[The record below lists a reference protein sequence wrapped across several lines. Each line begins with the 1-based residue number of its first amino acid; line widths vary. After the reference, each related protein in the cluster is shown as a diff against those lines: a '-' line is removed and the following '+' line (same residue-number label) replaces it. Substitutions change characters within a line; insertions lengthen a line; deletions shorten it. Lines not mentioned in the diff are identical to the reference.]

1 MVEKQLPL
9 YSLNLFGSQFLRRSG
24 AAPAR
29 LTEVNKLE
37 WIPILLQG
45 KRDSPGLRNFLS
57 RLPEGGE
64 NGVGSDAPEP
74 IGGVPCIGLAA
85 MQNAMPKTAVR
96 IVDILA
102 NGVRFVKAGEV

>member
-24 AAPAR
+24 AAPGR

-45 KRDSPGLRNFLS
+45 KRDSPALRNFFS
-57 RLPEGGE
+57 RLPQSGE

-74 IGGVPCIGLAA
+74 IGGVPGIGLASR
-85 MQNAMPKTAVR
+85 QNAMPKTAVR
-96 IVDILA
+96 TVDVLA
-102 NGVRFVKAGEV
+102 NGVTFRK